1 MLYIIFCYSIERI
14 FGLRDFIHFINY
26 IRRKGK
32 SRITPQLVLQ
42 SLERNFNGTKEFDYI
57 CSVFLREVHTMTLCE
72 INDQFSSVYSYLH
85 FVIYTYFLYVQMEA
99 KVDDLKKRN
108 VIEILKCSLHD
119 NQLPSGH
126 DTQNEV
132 AGKQTA
138 SGHDTQSEVA
148 SKQTALSYDTQNE
161 VASKQTASGHDT
173 QSEVA
178 GKLTASN
185 HDTQSEVAG
194 KQTAS
199 SYDTQNEVRYKLI
212 IDPSEDESI
221 TQLFFMFGI
230 LKRKNTRTYICSD
243 FHGDGQLQKV
253 KHNIYYCYRYLLHI
267 STTDQHNSSHKAFS
281 CCWTHCNLESN

>member
-1 MLYIIFCYSIERI
+1 
-14 FGLRDFIHFINY
+14 
-26 IRRKGK
+26 
-32 SRITPQLVLQ
+32 
-42 SLERNFNGTKEFDYI
+42 
-57 CSVFLREVHTMTLCE
+57 
-72 INDQFSSVYSYLH
+72 
-85 FVIYTYFLYVQMEA
+85 MEA

-132 AGKQTA
+132 AGKQAA
-138 SGHDTQSEVA
+138 SGHDTQSEVS

-178 GKLTASN
+178 GKQTALSYDTQNEVASKQTASGHDTQSEVAGKQTASN

-253 KHNIYYCYRYLLHI
+253 KHNICYCYRYLLHI